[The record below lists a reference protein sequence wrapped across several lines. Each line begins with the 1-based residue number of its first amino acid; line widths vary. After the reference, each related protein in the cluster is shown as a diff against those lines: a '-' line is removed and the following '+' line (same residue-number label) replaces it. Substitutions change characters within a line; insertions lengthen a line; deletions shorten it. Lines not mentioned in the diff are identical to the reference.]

1 MGLISPGSGVRAP
14 PGASPFRSY
23 SVMVI
28 TTDSESF
35 DPGSSPGRTFCLVPG
50 RIAVFVETESSFP
63 VLVAQLDKA
72 SDYES
77 EDWGFKSLQGYC
89 FIFLFV
95 DSRSVQSSVPCPE
108 SSPL

>member
-1 MGLISPGSGVRAP
+1 MGFLAGMRS
-14 PGASPFRSY
+14 FRSY

-28 TTDSESF
+28 TKDSESF

-89 FIFLFV
+89 FIFLFE

>member
-1 MGLISPGSGVRAP
+1 
-14 PGASPFRSY
+14 
-23 SVMVI
+23 MVI
-28 TTDSESF
+28 TKDSESF

-95 DSRSVQSSVPCPE
+95 DSRSVQSSVPCP
-108 SSPL
+108 